1 MALMEKIDKARK
13 LVSIWGQDAK
23 RLKRLSH
30 VTERTQVELLHE
42 AIAALERRVEAEKA
56 HADAK

>member
-1 MALMEKIDKARK
+1 MSPGRGTRNLP
-13 LVSIWGQDAK
+13 SSWGRGCQAE

-42 AIAALERRVEAEKA
+42 AIAALERVIKAEKA
-56 HADAK
+56 SVDGE

>member
-42 AIAALERRVEAEKA
+42 AIAALERVIKAEKA
-56 HADAK
+56 SVDGE